1 MLAPVCRA
9 NNVNLS
15 LSPFTSVLTHAGGL
29 GDVMGA
35 LPKAL
40 ARRGHRVMV
49 VAPRYG
55 EYAEGWETGVRRQM
69 RVFGGDQQVTTL
81 SFPKPQT
88 STQLSPP
95 AAHTLLLSDYSQHN
109 KGNNEHAAITTCGT
123 CCAAIPCHGSPDS
136 LDAAKAEASLLVVG
150 MQSCP
155 SLAPQGVISTMNLCA
170 CACMVSLVVRA

>member
-1 MLAPVCRA
+1 MAT
-9 NNVNLS
+9 
-15 LSPFTSVLTHAGGL
+15 FTFVMTHAGGL

-81 SFPKPQT
+81 STTKPQT
-88 STQLSPP
+88 SMCLSPP
-95 AAHTLLLSDYSQHN
+95 AGHGLLLHN
-109 KGNNEHAAITTCGT
+109 VT
-123 CCAAIPCHGSPDS
+123 
-136 LDAAKAEASLLVVG
+136 
-150 MQSCP
+150 
-155 SLAPQGVISTMNLCA
+155 
-170 CACMVSLVVRA
+170 